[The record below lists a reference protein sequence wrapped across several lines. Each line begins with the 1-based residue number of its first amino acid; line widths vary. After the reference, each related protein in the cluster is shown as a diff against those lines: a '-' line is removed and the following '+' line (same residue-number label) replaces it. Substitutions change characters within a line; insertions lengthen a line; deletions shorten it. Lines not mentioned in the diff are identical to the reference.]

1 MEALHFG
8 AGNIGR
14 GFIGKLLSE
23 AGYRVNFVDIN
34 EAVIKSLEA
43 NGEYIVEVVGETAT
57 KEVVKNV
64 NGIFST
70 DTDAILKVGN
80 ETGIITMAVG
90 PNVLP
95 IIEKKIA
102 KIIKNRKELNN
113 TNFLN
118 VIACENMIK
127 GSSFL
132 KEKVLAELSE
142 EEAKYVDS
150 YVAFVDSA
158 VDRIVPPTDSGITDP
173 TYVMVEEFY
182 EWIVDKNQIKGNLEI
197 KGMIKVDNLMA
208 YLERKLFTLNTGHAI
223 TAYIGKSKGIATV
236 DESIMDPEVRAI
248 VVGAMKESGEV
259 LINRYSFVRE
269 EHYKYIEKILKR
281 FENKYLKDD
290 VSRVGRQPIRKL
302 GKNERLIKPLLGTI
316 EYNLPNDNLLQ
327 GIIYALKFDGED
339 EESIKLKGMLKE
351 KGVEA
356 TLREIT
362 ENSIP
367 DNLLATI
374 TI

>member
-1 MEALHFG
+1 
-8 AGNIGR
+8 
-14 GFIGKLLSE
+14 
-23 AGYRVNFVDIN
+23 
-34 EAVIKSLEA
+34 
-43 NGEYIVEVVGETAT
+43 
-57 KEVVKNV
+57 
-64 NGIFST
+64 
-70 DTDAILKVGN
+70 
-80 ETGIITMAVG
+80 
-90 PNVLP
+90 
-95 IIEKKIA
+95 
-102 KIIKNRKELNN
+102 
-113 TNFLN
+113 
-118 VIACENMIK
+118 
-127 GSSFL
+127 
-132 KEKVLAELSE
+132 
-142 EEAKYVDS
+142 
-150 YVAFVDSA
+150 
-158 VDRIVPPTDSGITDP
+158 
-173 TYVMVEEFY
+173 
-182 EWIVDKNQIKGNLEI
+182 
-197 KGMIKVDNLMA
+197 MIKVDNLMA

-281 FENKYLKDD
+281 IENKYLKDD

>member
-57 KEVVKNV
+57 KEAVKNV

-95 IIEKKIA
+95 IIAKTVA

-182 EWIVDKNQIKGNLEI
+182 EWIVDKNQIK
-197 KGMIKVDNLMA
+197 
-208 YLERKLFTLNTGHAI
+208 
-223 TAYIGKSKGIATV
+223 
-236 DESIMDPEVRAI
+236 
-248 VVGAMKESGEV
+248 
-259 LINRYSFVRE
+259 
-269 EHYKYIEKILKR
+269 
-281 FENKYLKDD
+281 
-290 VSRVGRQPIRKL
+290 
-302 GKNERLIKPLLGTI
+302 
-316 EYNLPNDNLLQ
+316 
-327 GIIYALKFDGED
+327 
-339 EESIKLKGMLKE
+339 
-351 KGVEA
+351 
-356 TLREIT
+356 
-362 ENSIP
+362 
-367 DNLLATI
+367 
-374 TI
+374 